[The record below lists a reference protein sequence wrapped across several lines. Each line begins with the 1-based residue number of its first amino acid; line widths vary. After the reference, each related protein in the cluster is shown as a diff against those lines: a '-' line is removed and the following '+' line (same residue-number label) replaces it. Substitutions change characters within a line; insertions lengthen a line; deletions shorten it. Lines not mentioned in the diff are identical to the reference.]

1 MNSLKGCFLIA
12 SPHLPDPNFFR
23 SVVLIVE
30 HNEEGAMGVIL
41 NRASNTMLDEF
52 WSEVSES
59 ACESDDPLYV
69 GGPVEG
75 PLMAVHDDSDLEGI
89 EVMKS
94 VFFTSDRDS
103 LESLV
108 CSHRNFRI
116 FTGYAG
122 WGPGQL
128 DREIEQ
134 GAWLVLQSSAD
145 QVFDPQPEGL
155 WRRLFD
161 GAQMRF
167 ARAAPKAKISP
178 ALAAFE

>member
-1 MNSLKGCFLIA
+1 KGCFLIA

-128 DREIEQ
+128 ENELQI
-134 GAWLVLQSSAD
+134 GGWLVKSANYMQIFGD
-145 QVFDPQPEGL
+145 ADELWKQVTRAIGDEITRQAFNIRHVPADPQCN
-155 WRRLFD
+155 
-161 GAQMRF
+161 
-167 ARAAPKAKISP
+167 
-178 ALAAFE
+178 